1 MSLIKSRYNSR
12 LVVMPTKHDKAKLVS
27 KHFNEIL
34 AMQVQEVFVDT
45 DVFGTFSGEIE
56 RVGTPLETAVKK
68 ARVGIET
75 TGNPFA
81 LASEGSVGPDPV
93 FGFINANI
101 ETMVFVDDELDI
113 QIHETIKSNEILAF
127 TTTTTKNNLEEF
139 LKKAD
144 FPNHALIVKPNNGQ
158 GAVKGI
164 RDLIELE
171 EAIKKSRDASSDGEA
186 IIESDL
192 RAMCSPS
199 RQKNISAVALKLVQR
214 LSKTCTDCQTPGW
227 GLKSFTRGVEC
238 SECGEFSADAIK
250 QEVLCCFKC
259 EYTALGAVINV
270 TLDPARCMNCNP

>member
-1 MSLIKSRYNSR
+1 VSLIKSRYNSR

-27 KHFNEIL
+27 KYFNEIL

-45 DVFGTFSGEIE
+45 DVFGTFSGEID

-93 FGFINANI
+93 FRFINANI
-101 ETMVFVDDELDI
+101 ETMVFVDDELDV

-158 GAVKGI
+158 GAIKGI
-164 RDLIELE
+164 RDLVELE

-199 RQKNISAVALKLVQR
+199 RQKNISAVALELVQR

-227 GLKSFTRGVEC
+227 GLKSFIRGVEC

-250 QEVLCCFKC
+250 QEVLGCFNC
-259 EYTALGAVINV
+259 ENTALGAVINV
-270 TLDPARCMNCNP
+270 TLDPARCMSCNP